1 MDKFNKVKANLEKN
15 GFKVSVFADA
25 KSAADYLDSEIDG
38 KTVGFGG
45 SVTLRD
51 MGVWERLC
59 RHNTVYD
66 HMHCFPSGTEG
77 ELLPPAQPDPTNP
90 GFREAALA
98 QVYLT
103 SANALVETGEIINI
117 DGYGNRVGGSLFG
130 HEKVY
135 FVIGRNKL
143 APTYDEAVW
152 RARNIAAPKN
162 AQRKKLNTPCAAK
175 ADKCYNC
182 NHPQRI
188 CRVLTVIW
196 QAIEGT
202 NNEVIL
208 IDEDLGF

>member
-66 HMHCFPSGTEG
+66 HMHGFPSGTEG
-77 ELLPPAQPDPTNP
+77 EFLPPAQPDPTNP

>member
-1 MDKFNKVKANLEKN
+1 MNKFDTVKKNLE
-15 GFKVSVFADA
+15 GLGYAVSVFETA
-25 KSAADYLDSEIDG
+25 KEAADYLDSNIDG

-51 MGVWERLC
+51 MGIWERLC

-66 HMHCFPSGTEG
+66 HMHGFPAETEG
-77 ELLPPAQPDPTNP
+77 EYLPPAAPNPENP

-103 SANALVETGEIINI
+103 SANALVESGEIINI
-117 DGYGNRVGGSLFG
+117 DSYGNRVGGSVFG

-143 APTYDEAVW
+143 AATYDEAIW

-175 ADKCYNC
+175 ADKCYDC
-182 NHPQRI
+182 RHPQRI
-188 CRVLTVIW
+188 CRVLTVLW
-196 QAIEGT
+196 EAIEGA
-202 NNEVIL
+202 NIEVVL
-208 IDEDLGF
+208 INEDLGF